1 MDILRE
7 LQRALSEIVDRHL
20 DEIELSILRVFAF
33 YGSVSLYKA
42 STLAGFAVSTTYKK
56 ARKLIELNLI
66 KNDTSHTYRITPKG
80 LLQCIAQDFEN
91 APYMINRIRLH
102 WKLDAKF
109 EELCA
114 YLILLSRGIKMSR
127 LHLSQIDELET
138 FRETA
143 KYVFTPLMYTIMR
156 VNSIKTISELVSNT
170 LNVNPEI
177 VKMCEKLLIRAFNDF
192 FAIFTLRMLSIIA
205 GSRSRAVILIYD
217 GDSTIDV
224 LDLCNTSLEYLN
236 YKVRKYR
243 EQKGSICMDR

>member
-7 LQRALSEIVDRHL
+7 LTRSISEILDKHL

-33 YGSVSLYKA
+33 YGSISLYKA

-56 ARKLIELNLI
+56 AKKLIELGFL
-66 KNDTSHTYRITPKG
+66 KNDTTHTYRITPKG

-91 APYMINRIRLH
+91 APYMIHRIKLLWRLNS
-102 WKLDAKF
+102 KF

-114 YLILLSRGIKMSR
+114 YLILLSRGIKLSK
-127 LHLSQIDELET
+127 LHLSQIDELES

-143 KYVFTPLMYTIMR
+143 KYVFTPIMYTILSTSSNM
-156 VNSIKTISELVSNT
+156 SISDLISKS

-177 VKMCEKLLIRAFNDF
+177 VRMCEKLLIRAFNDF

-205 GSRSRAVILIYD
+205 GSKSRAVILIYD

-224 LDLCNTSLEYLN
+224 LDLCNTPIEYLN

-243 EQKGSICMDR
+243 EQDSNICKA